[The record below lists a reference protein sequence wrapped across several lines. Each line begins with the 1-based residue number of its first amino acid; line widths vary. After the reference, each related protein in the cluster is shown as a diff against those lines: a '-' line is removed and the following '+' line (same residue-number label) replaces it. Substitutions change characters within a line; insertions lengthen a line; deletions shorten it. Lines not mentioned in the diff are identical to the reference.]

1 MMSLAVCV
9 QHTKSAP
16 AKSGLAWTG
25 VDTLR
30 PLFAK
35 GEFCADHQSVFADY
49 EELCRIGKQVDT
61 ELLRLLLRPLHERT
75 NLFS

>member
-35 GEFCADHQSVFADY
+35 GEFCADHQTVFANH
-49 EELCRIGKQVDT
+49 EEICRHGEQVHT
-61 ELLRLLLRPLHERT
+61 EFLRLLLRALHERT
-75 NLFS
+75 DLFP